1 LSYFAAALVRVDGD
15 WSAREIE
22 LDEVGDLEELADTMR
37 DLDGKG
43 PVLLLLEQDDEWL
56 GIVRV
61 DGDDDPRVFLSDRRA
76 VEVSEVAAMIWDA
89 DPVVPPEGDDE
100 EEEGTR
106 PVAEPVGDAGLL
118 ADLGTPAE
126 TLLELC
132 AEEGMLPGDVLTAV
146 GERAG
151 FLEVLDELREV

>member
-1 LSYFAAALVRVDGD
+1 VSYFAAALVRVDGD
-15 WSAREIE
+15 WSARE
-22 LDEVGDLEELADTMR
+22 LDLEEIGDLEELTEAMR

-43 PVLLLLEQDDEWL
+43 PALLLLEQDDEWL
-56 GIVRV
+56 GVVRV

-76 VEVSEVAAMIWDA
+76 VEVSDVAAKIWDE
-89 DPVVPPEGDDE
+89 DPVDPVEGDE

-126 TLLELC
+126 TLLALC

-151 FLEVLDELREV
+151 FVEVLDELREV

>member
-1 LSYFAAALVRVDGD
+1 MSYFAAALVRVDGD
-15 WSAREIE
+15 WSARE
-22 LDEVGDLEELADTMR
+22 LDLEEIGDLEELTEAMR

-43 PVLLLLEQDDEWL
+43 PALLLLEQDDEWL
-56 GIVRV
+56 GVVRV

-76 VEVSEVAAMIWDA
+76 VEVSDVAAKIWDEDPA
-89 DPVVPPEGDDE
+89 DPVEGDE

-126 TLLELC
+126 TLLALC

-151 FLEVLDELREV
+151 FVEVLDELREV